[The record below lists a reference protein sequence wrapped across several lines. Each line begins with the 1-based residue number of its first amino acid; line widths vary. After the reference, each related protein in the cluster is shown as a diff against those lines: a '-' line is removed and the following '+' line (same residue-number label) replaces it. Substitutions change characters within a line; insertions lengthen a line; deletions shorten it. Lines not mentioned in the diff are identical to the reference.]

1 MQVLIAD
8 CDSEFL
14 DIAKRFLTQCG
25 HEAMVASNGLEC
37 IACLRY
43 SAPDILVLDSELRW
57 GGSEGVCELM
67 KEEPAWDAIPIILIT
82 DEDLKCKIDCKA
94 DFRIFDRMKKPYSL
108 TQLVGR
114 LQACEM
120 NSIRSL
126 V

>member
-57 GGSEGVCELM
+57 GGSDGVCDFM
-67 KEEPAWDAIPIILIT
+67 KDEPAWSAIPIILIT
-82 DEDLKCKIDCKA
+82 DEKLECKTDCKA